1 MQSFVLYFFT
11 RKGCCLCEGLEKKL
25 KDFCFQKLSH
35 PLVLQMIDIDDPGTS
50 KVDKDNFSLDV
61 PVLIV
66 KSQKS
71 NQNFRLPRVSPRLNG
86 EGFSKWLQKS
96 LEDYFEKSY

>member
-1 MQSFVLYFFT
+1 
-11 RKGCCLCEGLEKKL
+11 
-25 KDFCFQKLSH
+25 
-35 PLVLQMIDIDDPGTS
+35 
-50 KVDKDNFSLDV
+50 
-61 PVLIV
+61 V

>member
-1 MQSFVLYFFT
+1 
-11 RKGCCLCEGLEKKL
+11 
-25 KDFCFQKLSH
+25 
-35 PLVLQMIDIDDPGTS
+35 MIDIDDPGTS